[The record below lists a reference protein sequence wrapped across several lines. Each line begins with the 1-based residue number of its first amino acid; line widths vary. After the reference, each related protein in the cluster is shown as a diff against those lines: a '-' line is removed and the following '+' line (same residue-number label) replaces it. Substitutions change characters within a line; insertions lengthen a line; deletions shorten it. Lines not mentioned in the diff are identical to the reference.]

1 MTLGSMAFVSVAGF
15 SLGFRSVDCIFFS
28 LPENCGS
35 PQLKTLTVNVISI
48 PVCVTKRICFP
59 LKGIKDGF
67 GGLRLGLEE
76 IF

>member
-1 MTLGSMAFVSVAGF
+1 
-15 SLGFRSVDCIFFS
+15 

-59 LKGIKDGF
+59 FKGVKEGF
-67 GGLRLGLEE
+67 GGLRIGLEE